1 MVHVVAVAAAAC
13 STCSI
18 SIAHVVVAAAAAAAA
33 GGVAVVHAVYY
44 LHNVNVATILAA
56 HDLLSS
62 KPYANNMISPINA

>member
-13 STCSI
+13 SSI
-18 SIAHVVVAAAAAAAA
+18 SIAHVVVAAAATG
-33 GGVAVVHAVYY
+33 GGVVVVHAVYY

>member
-13 STCSI
+13 SSI

-33 GGVAVVHAVYY
+33 AVAGVVVVHAVYY

>member
-13 STCSI
+13 SSI
-18 SIAHVVVAAAAAAAA
+18 SIAHVVVAAAAAAA

>member
-18 SIAHVVVAAAAAAAA
+18 SIAHVVVAAAAAAA
-33 GGVAVVHAVYY
+33 GGVVVVHAVYY

>member
-1 MVHVVAVAAAAC
+1 MVHVVAVAAAAAAC
-13 STCSI
+13 SSI
-18 SIAHVVVAAAAAAAA
+18 SIAHVVVAAAAAA
-33 GGVAVVHAVYY
+33 VVVVHAVYY

>member
-1 MVHVVAVAAAAC
+1 MVHVVAVAAAAY

-18 SIAHVVVAAAAAAAA
+18 SIAHVVVAAAAAAA
-33 GGVAVVHAVYY
+33 GGVVVVHAVYY

>member
-13 STCSI
+13 SSI
-18 SIAHVVVAAAAAAAA
+18 SIAHVVVAAAAAAAG

>member
-18 SIAHVVVAAAAAAAA
+18 SIAHVVVAAAAAAA